1 MIALQHKTTL
11 HILRI
16 LIGLVFIT
24 SAIFKLIGIDAF
36 EVYMFSL
43 QWFNLPVASVQSVL
57 LARVGAIIFPFNVTS
72 LDTSNLPVTLATLVV
87 GFILKILFTFHLAGA
102 VVSQYNV

>member
-43 QWFNLPVASVQSVL
+43 QWFNLPVASVIARLIISVEFIIGIFFQLIPL
-57 LARVGAIIFPFNVTS
+57 LIKIYMTHFEELIRI
-72 LDTSNLPVTLATLVV
+72 
-87 GFILKILFTFHLAGA
+87 ILKMKPVQAQKLTYS
-102 VVSQYNV
+102 VRY

>member
-43 QWFNLPVASVQSVL
+43 QLFNLPVASVIARLIISVEFIIGVFFITNIQFKLISKITFGL
-57 LARVGAIIFPFNVTS
+57 LISFCVFFNHPNT
-72 LDTSNLPVTLATLVV
+72 
-87 GFILKILFTFHLAGA
+87 KWH
-102 VVSQYNV
+102 